1 MSENAPD
8 VEELKAK
15 VAELEAQNAQL
26 AQKKRW
32 FDGRTFGAW
41 AVLVVAALLLPLA
54 LTAFWAQRTLTDT
67 ERYVATVAPLA
78 DDPTIQQAVGDKVSS
93 VIITQLDAE
102 ARIQALL
109 VDYPKLSLL
118 AGPIS
123 SGVESLVERTVDEF
137 IASDQF
143 SDLWRTVNVQAQKAL
158 MNALDGKEDGA
169 VTIVE
174 GKVVLDTGELIEIV
188 KQRLV
193 DRGLSFAANI
203 PVPPAVDRSIVLL
216 DSAELER
223 AQFFWAIGQPVAQWL
238 IYVVL
243 LMFVGAILLSR
254 NRPKMTIAVGIA
266 MILGALVIRIGLTLG
281 QNQLSYSLQDTPFAL
296 AERAFFAI
304 FTVFLVDAVR
314 ATFVLGVIL
323 IVVGWYLSGTR
334 SALAVRGA
342 VSGVLSGAGGRAGD
356 TALGRVGATVNRTR
370 GVWRTLV
377 VALGV
382 GAVLLADQVTGSLL
396 LWTTLFVV
404 LGLVVV
410 EFLSAA
416 GRGAT
421 GAGSNDGTDATGGGA
436 SEQEPAEVPAG

>member
-26 AQKKRW
+26 SQKRSW
-32 FDGRTFGAW
+32 FDGRTLGAW
-41 AVLVVAALLLPLA
+41 VVLVVAALLLPVA

-93 VIITQLDAE
+93 VIITQLDAQT
-102 ARIQALL
+102 RIEALL

-123 SGVESLVERTVDEF
+123 SGVNGLVDRTVDEF
-137 IASDQF
+137 LASDQF
-143 SDLWRTVNVQAQKAL
+143 SDLWRTINEKTQQAL
-158 MNALDGKEDGA
+158 MQALEGKEDGA
-169 VTIVE
+169 VTITN
-174 GKVVLDTGELIEIV
+174 GQVVLDTGDLIAIV

-203 PVPPAVDRSIVLL
+203 PVPPVADRTIVLL
-216 DSAELER
+216 DSPELER
-223 AQFFWAIGQPVAQWL
+223 AQFFWSIGQPVAQWL

-243 LMFVGAILLSR
+243 LMFVGAVLLSR
-254 NRPKMTIAVGIA
+254 NRPKMTIAVGIS
-266 MILGALVIRIGLTLG
+266 MILGALVIRILLTLG
-281 QNQLSYSLQDTPFAL
+281 QDQLSLSLQDTPFAL

-314 ATFVLGVIL
+314 ATFVLGLILVVI
-323 IVVGWYLSGTR
+323 GWYLSGTR
-334 SALAVRGA
+334 SATRVRQA
-342 VSGVLSGAGGRAGD
+342 VSGVLTGAGDKAGD
-356 TALGRVGATVNRTR
+356 SALGKAGAFVNRTR
-370 GVWRTLV
+370 GVWRTLA
-377 VALGV
+377 VAIAV
-382 GAVLLADQVTGSLL
+382 GTVLLSDQVTGSLL
-396 LWTTLFVV
+396 LWTTVLLVLAFVV
-404 LGLVVV
+404 I

-416 GRGAT
+416 GRAS
-421 GAGSNDGTDATGGGA
+421 APLDEAEDAA
-436 SEQEPAEVPAG
+436 EEPAEVAAG